1 MRCARASAA
10 RRMRT
15 GTRWTI
21 FVKLPVA
28 FSGGSSANAR
38 PCRGE
43 AVDHA
48 GQRAVRQRVVQFDGL
63 ADAHVAD
70 LRFLEV
76 RDEVDRVD
84 GHDGQQARAGLHVL
98 TDAHG
103 AIADAAGEGAA
114 HDRVV
119 EVELRL
125 CGAGLRAS
133 SCARACWS
141 CAIVRR
147 DLRAGG
153 GDRRIVRGERR
164 GRLIARALQ
173 VGHAFVRF
181 RAGRGERRIARVF
194 VAGVLRIDTR
204 HLRLCIG
211 LFEIRML
218 LADVGLGACDVGAAR
233 VDR

>member
-1 MRCARASAA
+1 M
-10 RRMRT
+10 
-15 GTRWTI
+15 
-21 FVKLPVA
+21 
-28 FSGGSSANAR
+28 
-38 PCRGE
+38 
-43 AVDHA
+43 
-48 GQRAVRQRVVQFDGL
+48 
-63 ADAHVAD
+63 
-70 LRFLEV
+70 
-76 RDEVDRVD
+76 
-84 GHDGQQARAGLHVL
+84 RAGLR
-98 TDAHG
+98 G
-103 AIADAAGEGAA
+103 F
-114 HDRVV
+114 
-119 EVELRL
+119 ELRARL
-125 CGAGLRAS
+125 LELRG
-133 SCARACWS
+133 
-141 CAIVRR
+141 VRR

-233 VDR
+233 VDGRMTARARPLLADVEAHERIAGLHGLVVAHATSVT